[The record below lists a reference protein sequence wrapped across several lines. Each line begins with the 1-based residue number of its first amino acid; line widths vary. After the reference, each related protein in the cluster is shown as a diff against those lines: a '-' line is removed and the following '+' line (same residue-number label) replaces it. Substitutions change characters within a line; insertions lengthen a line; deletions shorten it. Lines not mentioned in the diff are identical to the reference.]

1 MKILYNEIALQKKK
15 KKNRKNNKFI
25 IKSYFISLSIDVFT
39 NFNIENDN

>member
-1 MKILYNEIALQKKK
+1 MKILYNEIALHKK

-25 IKSYFISLSIDVFT
+25 IKSYFISLSNDVFT

>member
-1 MKILYNEIALQKKK
+1 MKILYNEIALQK

>member
-15 KKNRKNNKFI
+15 KNCKNNKFI

-39 NFNIENDN
+39 NLNIENDN